1 MGILQV
7 CRQQPVEDMED
18 EEGENPVV
26 EHGMP
31 LPIVEGFGLGAGTT
45 SNGLTPALPISTDPN
60 GIPVRAAPPGE
71 VGDVAADDEALLLE
85 LVPHVPEVAAPPGNV
100 PVPAP
105 SPPPSKFVLE
115 PDIPDD
121 GLPIAKHVV
130 LFPVIPIVAAAAGLS
145 PGDASSVA
153 PMGIPAGGTG
163 EPAAKPSGEVA
174 PIPGVGLPI
183 PPTCA
188 NAGMQPK
195 SAACSAAINTRRIM
209 TSIIRE
215 QRSGRLV
222 SHNVGAAIR
231 PVSHNI
237 DAVSAVSIAD
247 VRPTRAVR
255 RAAPIITISVTR
267 PITAMAVA
275 MEPASKAA
283 AHAGSTKA
291 ALM

>member
-1 MGILQV
+1 
-7 CRQQPVEDMED
+7 
-18 EEGENPVV
+18 
-26 EHGMP
+26 MP
-31 LPIVEGFGLGAGTT
+31 LPIVEGFGLGVGTT
-45 SNGLTPALPISTDPN
+45 SNGLTPALPISTEPN
-60 GIPVRAAPPGE
+60 GIPVRAAPPGDL
-71 VGDVAADDEALLLE
+71 GDVAADDEALLLE

-195 SAACSAAINTRRIM
+195 SAACIAIINTRRIM
-209 TSIIRE
+209 ISIVRA
-215 QRSGRLV
+215 QRSGRRTG
-222 SHNVGAAIR
+222 H
-231 PVSHNI
+231 
-237 DAVSAVSIAD
+237 SAG
-247 VRPTRAVR
+247 RQ
-255 RAAPIITISVTR
+255 
-267 PITAMAVA
+267 
-275 MEPASKAA
+275 
-283 AHAGSTKA
+283 
-291 ALM
+291 ALL